1 MDASYQ
7 AFVSTDEDSEDTPH
21 ESTVKIHIPPA
32 SKSKHIVFLSNRS
45 TVHDEKFT
53 S

>member
-7 AFVSTDEDSEDTPH
+7 AFVSEAEEDSEEAPH

-32 SKSKHIVFLSNRS
+32 SKG
-45 TVHDEKFT
+45 TVLLPIELFN
-53 S
+53 